1 MAVLVL
7 PGDFTHTKDSP
18 SPGAPW
24 VGLPEAC
31 VLRGGAPPG
40 RPRRRSGVPDRWPR
54 HPRPAA
60 CSAAPCACCH
70 GVLAVGSLGWLRPG
84 HGSSRRPRGS
94 GGRAPP
100 VSARMSAAASALELW
115 AVWGR
120 HPLFGAAALPADRGV
135 GPSEDA
141 RQLLGAAGQPSDT
154 PTFRSLRVPAW
165 RAQHQKFPVWPRVT
179 PGEAGPLF
187 SPLAPGGATGRL

>member
-1 MAVLVL
+1 MTSPTRRTLRVQVPPGWDFRKPASSGEGPPQGGPDVAVGFLTGGPVTRDRQL
-7 PGDFTHTKDSP
+7 AQQPRVPAVTASSP
-18 SPGAPW
+18 S
-24 VGLPEAC
+24 
-31 VLRGGAPPG
+31 
-40 RPRRRSGVPDRWPR
+40 
-54 HPRPAA
+54 AA
-60 CSAAPCACCH
+60 
-70 GVLAVGSLGWLRPG
+70 WD
-84 HGSSRRPRGS
+84 GS
-94 GGRAPP
+94 GRAMALPVVPGGQGGGAPP

-154 PTFRSLRVPAW
+154 PTFCSLCVPAW